1 MNLDDPLKLQ
11 SFLDGELSPDET
23 RTVAALIQRDPAAAA
38 LLAELKN
45 TRQTLRQI
53 ETPVAVAA
61 SREFYWTRIKQDI
74 ERLDQ
79 PRTAPPRPGFLA
91 NLRFLILP
99 AAAITVLLII
109 GLALHYHAKPVM
121 AAKPA
126 GGVTNTVETALAA
139 TATNDSPTR

>member
-11 SFLDGELSPDET
+11 SFLDGELPADEA

-45 TRQTLRQI
+45 TRQTLRQV
-53 ETPVAVAA
+53 ETPLTMAA
-61 SREFYWTRIKQDI
+61 SREFYWSRIKQDI
-74 ERLDQ
+74 ERLEH
-79 PRTAPPRPGFLA
+79 PAAVRRRPGFLA
-91 NLRFLILP
+91 SLRFLILP
-99 AAAITVLLII
+99 AAAITVMLII
-109 GLALHYHAKPVM
+109 GLTLHYHAKPVM

-126 GGVTNTVETALAA
+126 GGVTNAVETALAA